1 MEYVQTY
8 FRVISLLISRV
19 IFLWSRLNFKKHVLT
34 YFLKAKDEY
43 GWCTFCFGDDFWN
56 QVIDALQAKDEYDEE
71 SDQKLKKKSYA
82 NAEKAG
88 YQPLLNILSN
98 LRPTIVSKLI
108 EYHSSWAESIEK
120 VTLGETYFLRATRQ
134 ITFLFFCRLSLI
146 YSV

>member
-1 MEYVQTY
+1 MAMEYVQTY
-8 FRVISLLISRV
+8 ICIISPLISRV
-19 IFLWSRLNFKKHVLT
+19 IFLWSAPELFKKHVLT

-56 QVIDALQAKDEYDEE
+56 QIIDALQAKDEYDEE

-120 VTLGETYFLRATRQ
+120 VTLGETYFLLELLVKSH
-134 ITFLFFCRLSLI
+134 FCFF
-146 YSV
+146 VG

>member
-1 MEYVQTY
+1 MENFQTY
-8 FRVISLLISRV
+8 ICFISLMISRV
-19 IFLWSRLNFKKHVLT
+19 IFLWPAPELYKTCFDLLFK
-34 YFLKAKDEY
+34 KAKDEY

-56 QVIDALQAKDEYDEE
+56 QIIDALQAKDEYDEE

-120 VTLGETYFLRATRQ
+120 VTLGETYFLLELLVKSH
-134 ITFLFFCRLSLI
+134 FCFF
-146 YSV
+146 VG

>member
-1 MEYVQTY
+1 M
-8 FRVISLLISRV
+8 ISRV

-82 NAEKAG
+82 NAAGETG
-88 YQPLLNILSN
+88 YQPLLKILSN
-98 LRPTIVSKLI
+98 LRPTVVSQLI